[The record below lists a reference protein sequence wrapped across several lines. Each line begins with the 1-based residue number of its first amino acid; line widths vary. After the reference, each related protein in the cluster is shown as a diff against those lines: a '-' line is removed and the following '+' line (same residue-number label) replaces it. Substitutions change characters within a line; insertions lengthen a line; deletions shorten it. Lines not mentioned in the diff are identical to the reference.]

1 MPAAKR
7 APARSQPKPKNPAPP
22 DKPPSRENSKQLQ
35 RGHSQHRLRPQ
46 GSADLRRNQLLDVA
60 AAIIEKEGVE
70 ALRPARLAELAGCA
84 RTLVYRYFP
93 RRVDLL
99 IGVTASFYEHLD
111 ERLSRVDQVLA
122 ISGRDLAAT
131 RKLHV
136 AIWDLIEEMG
146 TAAPILRA
154 SPEFSEDFAA
164 YLQTVR
170 ARYDS
175 RWLEGYV
182 ALGASPTQASILN
195 EIAISTTKT
204 LAHYWL
210 RGEISR
216 DEAVEMGTR
225 TQYATVR
232 ATLNVLDQAG

>member
-7 APARSQPKPKNPAPP
+7 TPERSQPKAKNRAPSE
-22 DKPPSRENSKQLQ
+22 KPLSREDSKQF
-35 RGHSQHRLRPQ
+35 RHGRPQHRLRPQ

-93 RRVDLL
+93 RRDDLL
-99 IGVTASFYEHLD
+99 IGVTALFYEHLD
-111 ERLSRVDQVLA
+111 ERLSRVDQALA

-136 AIWDLIEEMG
+136 ASWDLIEEMG
-146 TAAPILRA
+146 PAALILRA
-154 SPEFSEDFAA
+154 TPEVSENFAA

-170 ARYDS
+170 DQYDS
-175 RWLEGYV
+175 RWLEEYV
-182 ALGASPTQASILN
+182 ALGASPTQASILH
-195 EIAISTTKT
+195 ELAVSTTKT

-216 DEAVEMGTR
+216 DEAVEIATR

-232 ATLNVLDQAG
+232 AILNVLDQAG